1 MQGTSDE
8 VALLIAEFA
17 LLDAPVAAL
26 AAAVAAGE
34 AARIDGGELAR
45 LASDIPDL
53 RSRLG
58 IRCAAARILLQPRG
72 PSRTFKDR
80 SAATPSPI
88 GLTGCVAYPRGLS
101 QLLCWGSSSPCSLC
115 LAAGAVGG

>member
-1 MQGTSDE
+1 MGFGPQPQGTSDE

-26 AAAVAAGE
+26 AAAVERGE
-34 AARIDGGELAR
+34 AARIDGAELAR

-58 IRCAAARILLQPRG
+58 IRCA
-72 PSRTFKDR
+72 
-80 SAATPSPI
+80 
-88 GLTGCVAYPRGLS
+88 
-101 QLLCWGSSSPCSLC
+101 QLL
-115 LAAGAVGG
+115 A